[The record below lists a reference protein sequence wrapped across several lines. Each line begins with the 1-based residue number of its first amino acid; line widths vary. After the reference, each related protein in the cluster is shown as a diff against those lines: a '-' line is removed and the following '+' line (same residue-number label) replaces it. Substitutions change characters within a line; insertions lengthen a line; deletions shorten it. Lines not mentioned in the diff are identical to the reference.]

1 MVRYEA
7 VDHAPSNCWLG
18 LGTSI
23 AQCVSRG
30 GCDLSRDEDELSEA
44 LLRPFV
50 PKALSDFFA
59 KNNSC
64 SLQLRDS
71 WDACL
76 CQLLKARVMHLLS
89 LLLAEF
95 LEGSPWDSIVSF
107 AWVGNSAITKLMVFL
122 FPKVCDFRLFQF
134 LGTLAHLLRFWGEFF
149 YCLQLLTWHAKKKMS
164 LSYFWRKENK
174 NCYGGWRHDLVAKST
189 GCSCRAAKF
198 NFQHPEGAS

>member
-1 MVRYEA
+1 MSAGEV
-7 VDHAPSNCWLG
+7 V
-18 LGTSI
+18 
-23 AQCVSRG
+23 
-30 GCDLSRDEDELSEA
+30 SRDEDELSETLPKNAEA

-95 LEGSPWDSIVSF
+95 LEGSP
-107 AWVGNSAITKLMVFL
+107 
-122 FPKVCDFRLFQF
+122 
-134 LGTLAHLLRFWGEFF
+134 
-149 YCLQLLTWHAKKKMS
+149 
-164 LSYFWRKENK
+164 
-174 NCYGGWRHDLVAKST
+174 
-189 GCSCRAAKF
+189 
-198 NFQHPEGAS
+198 